1 LDTLKKGAAR
11 LHAFLFASLCA
22 VYYDYYSYEEEEEE
36 EHKRRTQKKKK
47 RKEKKRDILYI
58 IIIIIIIIMP
68 VPRGSLFG
76 VPNENVKDKNE
87 KHIQWDDDNL
97 RENERTKSA
106 KDIIDEPDT
115 PWASPPP
122 ELFDSDAEEDEDVLE
137 DEDLKNKRKT
147 YAEEKIKERLERLE
161 MTTRQSTGVAFVLE
175 TTTTTETSRSNFRS
189 SDDNKEEEMKE
200 KEDEDA
206 ILKSRLF
213 EAQRKSLQCTYDRK
227 RGTTF
232 NKTSHPFVAQHRE
245 KEDDE
250 EDKDEEEIKRELEA
264 LLNMQRKG

>member
-1 LDTLKKGAAR
+1 
-11 LHAFLFASLCA
+11 
-22 VYYDYYSYEEEEEE
+22 
-36 EHKRRTQKKKK
+36 
-47 RKEKKRDILYI
+47 
-58 IIIIIIIIMP
+58 MP

-76 VPNENVKDKNE
+76 VPNENFTTVKDPNK
-87 KHIQWDDDNL
+87 KHIQWDDENL

-122 ELFDSDAEEDEDVLE
+122 ELFDSDAEEDEVLE
-137 DEDLKNKRKT
+137 EDVANKRKM
-147 YAEEKIKERLERLE
+147 YAEEEIKERLERLE
-161 MTTRQSTGVAFVLE
+161 LNTTRQSTGVEFVLE
-175 TTTTTETSRSNFRS
+175 TTTTETSNRSNFSR
-189 SDDNKEEEMKE
+189 SDDNKEEE
-200 KEDEDA
+200 KEDDDT

-232 NKTSHPFVAQHRE
+232 NKTSHPFVAHHE

-250 EDKDEEEIKRELEA
+250 EEKDEEEIKRELEA
-264 LLNMQRKG
+264 LLNMQRKS

>member
-1 LDTLKKGAAR
+1 
-11 LHAFLFASLCA
+11 
-22 VYYDYYSYEEEEEE
+22 
-36 EHKRRTQKKKK
+36 
-47 RKEKKRDILYI
+47 
-58 IIIIIIIIMP
+58 MP

-76 VPNENVKDKNE
+76 VPNENFAKNKDRSKNE

-122 ELFDSDAEEDEDVLE
+122 ELFDSDAEEDEVLSE
-137 DEDLKNKRKT
+137 EDLMNKRKT
-147 YAEEKIKERLERLE
+147 YAEEEIKERLERLALK
-161 MTTRQSTGVAFVLE
+161 TRQSTGVAFVLE
-175 TTTTTETSRSNFRS
+175 TTTTETSRSNFSS
-189 SDDNKEEEMKE
+189 SDDNKEEE
-200 KEDEDA
+200 KEDDDT

-232 NKTSHPFVAQHRE
+232 NKTSHPFVAHHHE
-245 KEDDE
+245 NEDDE
-250 EDKDEEEIKRELEA
+250 EEKDEEEIKRELEA
-264 LLNMQRKG
+264 LLNMQRKS

>member
-1 LDTLKKGAAR
+1 
-11 LHAFLFASLCA
+11 
-22 VYYDYYSYEEEEEE
+22 
-36 EHKRRTQKKKK
+36 
-47 RKEKKRDILYI
+47 
-58 IIIIIIIIMP
+58 MP

-76 VPNENVKDKNE
+76 VPNENFAKNKDRSKNE

-122 ELFDSDAEEDEDVLE
+122 ELFDSDAEEDEVLSE
-137 DEDLKNKRKT
+137 EDLMNKRKT
-147 YAEEKIKERLERLE
+147 YAEEEIKERLERLALN
-161 MTTRQSTGVAFVLE
+161 TRQSTGVEFVLE
-175 TTTTTETSRSNFRS
+175 TTTTETSRSNFSS
-189 SDDNKEEEMKE
+189 SDDNKEEE
-200 KEDEDA
+200 KEDDDT

-232 NKTSHPFVAQHRE
+232 NKTSHPFVAHHHE
-245 KEDDE
+245 NEDDE
-250 EDKDEEEIKRELEA
+250 EEKDEEEIKRELEA
-264 LLNMQRKG
+264 LLNMQRKS

>member
-1 LDTLKKGAAR
+1 
-11 LHAFLFASLCA
+11 
-22 VYYDYYSYEEEEEE
+22 
-36 EHKRRTQKKKK
+36 
-47 RKEKKRDILYI
+47 
-58 IIIIIIIIMP
+58 MP

-76 VPNENVKDKNE
+76 VPNENVKDNNE

-122 ELFDSDAEEDEDVLE
+122 ELFDSDAGEDEVVEEDLM
-137 DEDLKNKRKT
+137 NKRKM
-147 YAEEKIKERLERLE
+147 YAEEEIKERLERLE
-161 MTTRQSTGVAFVLE
+161 LNTRQSTGVEFVLE
-175 TTTTTETSRSNFRS
+175 TTTTETSRSNFSS
-189 SDDNKEEEMKE
+189 SDDNKEEE
-200 KEDEDA
+200 KEDDDT

-232 NKTSHPFVAQHRE
+232 NKTSHPFVAHHHE
-245 KEDDE
+245 NEDDE
-250 EDKDEEEIKRELEA
+250 EEKDEEEIKRELEA
-264 LLNMQRKG
+264 LLNMQRKS

>member
-1 LDTLKKGAAR
+1 
-11 LHAFLFASLCA
+11 
-22 VYYDYYSYEEEEEE
+22 
-36 EHKRRTQKKKK
+36 
-47 RKEKKRDILYI
+47 
-58 IIIIIIIIMP
+58 MP

-76 VPNENVKDKNE
+76 VPNENFTVKDPNK
-87 KHIQWDDDNL
+87 KHIQWDDENL

-122 ELFDSDAEEDEDVLE
+122 ELFDSDAEEDEVLE
-137 DEDLKNKRKT
+137 EDVANKRKM
-147 YAEEKIKERLERLE
+147 YAEEEIKERLERLE
-161 MTTRQSTGVAFVLE
+161 LNTTRQSTGVEFVLE
-175 TTTTTETSRSNFRS
+175 TTTTETSNKSNFSR
-189 SDDNKEEEMKE
+189 SDDNKEEE
-200 KEDEDA
+200 KEDDDT

-232 NKTSHPFVAQHRE
+232 NKTSHPFVAHHE

-250 EDKDEEEIKRELEA
+250 EEKDEEEIKRELEA

>member
-1 LDTLKKGAAR
+1 
-11 LHAFLFASLCA
+11 
-22 VYYDYYSYEEEEEE
+22 
-36 EHKRRTQKKKK
+36 
-47 RKEKKRDILYI
+47 
-58 IIIIIIIIMP
+58 MP

-175 TTTTTETSRSNFRS
+175 TTKTTETMTVSYWCTRRITSTLDRMESR
-189 SDDNKEEEMKE
+189 
-200 KEDEDA
+200 A
-206 ILKSRLF
+206 
-213 EAQRKSLQCTYDRK
+213 
-227 RGTTF
+227 RGTIR
-232 NKTSHPFVAQHRE
+232 TSSCT
-245 KEDDE
+245 
-250 EDKDEEEIKRELEA
+250 
-264 LLNMQRKG
+264 RKKPPLPRA

>member
-1 LDTLKKGAAR
+1 
-11 LHAFLFASLCA
+11 
-22 VYYDYYSYEEEEEE
+22 
-36 EHKRRTQKKKK
+36 
-47 RKEKKRDILYI
+47 
-58 IIIIIIIIMP
+58 MP

-76 VPNENVKDKNE
+76 VPNENCTGVKDPNE
-87 KHIQWDDDNL
+87 KHIQWDDENL

-122 ELFDSDAEEDEDVLE
+122 ELFDSDAEEDEVLE
-137 DEDLKNKRKT
+137 EDVANKRKT
-147 YAEEKIKERLERLE
+147 YAEEEIKERLERLE
-161 MTTRQSTGVAFVLE
+161 LNTTRQSTGVEFVLE
-175 TTTTTETSRSNFRS
+175 TTTTETSNRSNFSR
-189 SDDNKEEEMKE
+189 SDDNKEEE
-200 KEDEDA
+200 KEDDDT

-232 NKTSHPFVAQHRE
+232 NKTSHPFVAHHE

-250 EDKDEEEIKRELEA
+250 EEKDEEEIKRELEA

>member
-1 LDTLKKGAAR
+1 
-11 LHAFLFASLCA
+11 
-22 VYYDYYSYEEEEEE
+22 
-36 EHKRRTQKKKK
+36 
-47 RKEKKRDILYI
+47 
-58 IIIIIIIIMP
+58 MP

-76 VPNENVKDKNE
+76 VPNENLNANKDPHSKNK

-122 ELFDSDAEEDEDVLE
+122 ELFDSDAEDEDVLLE
-137 DEDLKNKRKT
+137 EDLANKRKT
-147 YAEEKIKERLERLE
+147 YAEEEIKERLERLALN
-161 MTTRQSTGVAFVLE
+161 TRQSTGVAFVLE
-175 TTTTTETSRSNFRS
+175 TTTTETSRSNFSS
-189 SDDNKEEEMKE
+189 SDDNKEEEELKGE
-200 KEDEDA
+200 NDDT

-232 NKTSHPFVAQHRE
+232 NKTSHPFVAHHHE
-245 KEDDE
+245 NEDDE
-250 EDKDEEEIKRELEA
+250 EEKDEEEIKRELEA
-264 LLNMQRKG
+264 LLNMQRKS

>member
-1 LDTLKKGAAR
+1 
-11 LHAFLFASLCA
+11 
-22 VYYDYYSYEEEEEE
+22 
-36 EHKRRTQKKKK
+36 
-47 RKEKKRDILYI
+47 
-58 IIIIIIIIMP
+58 MP

-76 VPNENVKDKNE
+76 VPNENFANKDHSNK

-122 ELFDSDAEEDEDVLE
+122 ELFDSDAEEDEVLSE
-137 DEDLKNKRKT
+137 EDLMNKRKT
-147 YAEEKIKERLERLE
+147 YAEEEIKERLERLALK
-161 MTTRQSTGVAFVLE
+161 TRQSTGVAFVLE
-175 TTTTTETSRSNFRS
+175 TTTTETSRSNFSS
-189 SDDNKEEEMKE
+189 SDDNKEEEELKE
-200 KEDEDA
+200 ENDDT

-232 NKTSHPFVAQHRE
+232 NKTSHPFVAHHHE
-245 KEDDE
+245 NEDDE
-250 EDKDEEEIKRELEA
+250 EEKDEEEIKRELEA
-264 LLNMQRKG
+264 LLNMQRKS

>member
-1 LDTLKKGAAR
+1 
-11 LHAFLFASLCA
+11 
-22 VYYDYYSYEEEEEE
+22 
-36 EHKRRTQKKKK
+36 
-47 RKEKKRDILYI
+47 
-58 IIIIIIIIMP
+58 MP

-76 VPNENVKDKNE
+76 VPNENFANKDHSNK

-122 ELFDSDAEEDEDVLE
+122 ELFDSDAEEDEVLSE
-137 DEDLKNKRKT
+137 EDLMNKRKT
-147 YAEEKIKERLERLE
+147 YAEEEIKERLERLE
-161 MTTRQSTGVAFVLE
+161 LNTRQSTGVEFVLE
-175 TTTTTETSRSNFRS
+175 TTTTETSRSNFSS
-189 SDDNKEEEMKE
+189 SDDKEEEMKE
-200 KEDEDA
+200 KEDNDA

-232 NKTSHPFVAQHRE
+232 NKTSHRFVAHHHE
-245 KEDDE
+245 NEDDE
-250 EDKDEEEIKRELEA
+250 EEKDEEEIKRELEA
-264 LLNMQRKG
+264 LLNMQRKS

>member
-1 LDTLKKGAAR
+1 
-11 LHAFLFASLCA
+11 
-22 VYYDYYSYEEEEEE
+22 
-36 EHKRRTQKKKK
+36 
-47 RKEKKRDILYI
+47 
-58 IIIIIIIIMP
+58 MP

-76 VPNENVKDKNE
+76 VPNENLNANKDPHSKNK

-122 ELFDSDAEEDEDVLE
+122 ELFDSDAEDEDVLLE
-137 DEDLKNKRKT
+137 EDLANKRKT
-147 YAEEKIKERLERLE
+147 YAEEEIKERLERLE
-161 MTTRQSTGVAFVLE
+161 LNTRQSTGVAFVLE
-175 TTTTTETSRSNFRS
+175 TTTTETSRSNFSS
-189 SDDNKEEEMKE
+189 SDDNKEEEELKGE
-200 KEDEDA
+200 NDDT

-232 NKTSHPFVAQHRE
+232 NKTSHRFVAHHHE
-245 KEDDE
+245 NEDDE
-250 EDKDEEEIKRELEA
+250 EEKDEEEIKRELEA
-264 LLNMQRKG
+264 LLNMQRKS

>member
-1 LDTLKKGAAR
+1 
-11 LHAFLFASLCA
+11 
-22 VYYDYYSYEEEEEE
+22 
-36 EHKRRTQKKKK
+36 
-47 RKEKKRDILYI
+47 
-58 IIIIIIIIMP
+58 MP

-76 VPNENVKDKNE
+76 VPNENFAKNKDRSKNE

-122 ELFDSDAEEDEDVLE
+122 ELFDSDAEEGEVVE
-137 DEDLKNKRKT
+137 EDLMNKRKM
-147 YAEEKIKERLERLE
+147 YAEEEIKERLERLE
-161 MTTRQSTGVAFVLE
+161 LNTRQSTGVEFVLE
-175 TTTTTETSRSNFRS
+175 TTTTETSRSNFSS
-189 SDDNKEEEMKE
+189 SDDNKEEEELKGE
-200 KEDEDA
+200 NDDT

-232 NKTSHPFVAQHRE
+232 NKTSHPFVAHHHE
-245 KEDDE
+245 NEDDE
-250 EDKDEEEIKRELEA
+250 EEKDEEEIKRELEA
-264 LLNMQRKG
+264 LLNMQRKS

>member
-1 LDTLKKGAAR
+1 
-11 LHAFLFASLCA
+11 
-22 VYYDYYSYEEEEEE
+22 
-36 EHKRRTQKKKK
+36 
-47 RKEKKRDILYI
+47 
-58 IIIIIIIIMP
+58 MP

-76 VPNENVKDKNE
+76 VPNENFMKNKDPNK

-122 ELFDSDAEEDEDVLE
+122 ELFDSDAEEDEVLE
-137 DEDLKNKRKT
+137 EDVANKRKT
-147 YAEEKIKERLERLE
+147 YAEEEIKERLERLE
-161 MTTRQSTGVAFVLE
+161 LNTTRQSTGVEFVLE
-175 TTTTTETSRSNFRS
+175 TTTTETSNRSNFSR
-189 SDDNKEEEMKE
+189 SDDNKEEE
-200 KEDEDA
+200 KEDDDT

-232 NKTSHPFVAQHRE
+232 NKTSHPFVAHHE

-250 EDKDEEEIKRELEA
+250 EEKDEEEIKRELEA

>member
-1 LDTLKKGAAR
+1 
-11 LHAFLFASLCA
+11 
-22 VYYDYYSYEEEEEE
+22 
-36 EHKRRTQKKKK
+36 
-47 RKEKKRDILYI
+47 
-58 IIIIIIIIMP
+58 MP

-76 VPNENVKDKNE
+76 VPNENFMNKDPNK
-87 KHIQWDDDNL
+87 KHIQWDDENL

-122 ELFDSDAEEDEDVLE
+122 ELFDSDAEEDEILE
-137 DEDLKNKRKT
+137 EDLVTKRKV
-147 YAEEKIKERLERLE
+147 YAEEEIKERLERLE
-161 MTTRQSTGVAFVLE
+161 MTDTRQSTGVEFVLE
-175 TTTTTETSRSNFRS
+175 TTTETSSRSNFSS
-189 SDDNKEEEMKE
+189 SDDNKEEEE
-200 KEDEDA
+200 KEDDDT

-232 NKTSHPFVAQHRE
+232 NKTSHPFVAHHE

-250 EDKDEEEIKRELEA
+250 DEKDEEEIKRELEA
-264 LLNMQRKG
+264 LLNMQRKS

>member
-1 LDTLKKGAAR
+1 
-11 LHAFLFASLCA
+11 
-22 VYYDYYSYEEEEEE
+22 
-36 EHKRRTQKKKK
+36 
-47 RKEKKRDILYI
+47 
-58 IIIIIIIIMP
+58 MP

-76 VPNENVKDKNE
+76 VPNENFAKNKDRSKNE

-122 ELFDSDAEEDEDVLE
+122 ELFDSDAEEDEVLSE
-137 DEDLKNKRKT
+137 EDLMNKRKT
-147 YAEEKIKERLERLE
+147 YAEEEIKERLERLE
-161 MTTRQSTGVAFVLE
+161 LNTRQSTGVAFVLE
-175 TTTTTETSRSNFRS
+175 TTTTETSRSNFSS
-189 SDDNKEEEMKE
+189 SDDNKEEE
-200 KEDEDA
+200 KEDDDT

-232 NKTSHPFVAQHRE
+232 NKTSHPFVAHHHE
-245 KEDDE
+245 NEDDE
-250 EDKDEEEIKRELEA
+250 EEKDEEEIKRELEA
-264 LLNMQRKG
+264 LLNMQRKS

>member
-1 LDTLKKGAAR
+1 VPHYCYYIKKLR
-11 LHAFLFASLCA
+11 T
-22 VYYDYYSYEEEEEE
+22 EED
-36 EHKRRTQKKKK
+36 KKK
-47 RKEKKRDILYI
+47 RETEHTV
-58 IIIIIIIIMP
+58 IIMP

-76 VPNENVKDKNE
+76 VPNENFMKNKDPNK

-122 ELFDSDAEEDEDVLE
+122 ELFDSDAEEDEVVE
-137 DEDLKNKRKT
+137 EDLMNKRKM
-147 YAEEKIKERLERLE
+147 YAEEEIKERLERLE
-161 MTTRQSTGVAFVLE
+161 LNTRQSTGVEFVLE
-175 TTTTTETSRSNFRS
+175 TTTTETSRSNFSS
-189 SDDNKEEEMKE
+189 SDDNKEEELKGE
-200 KEDEDA
+200 NDDT

-232 NKTSHPFVAQHRE
+232 NKTSHPFVAHHHE
-245 KEDDE
+245 NEDDE
-250 EDKDEEEIKRELEA
+250 EEKDEEEIKRELEA
-264 LLNMQRKG
+264 LLNMQRKS

>member
-1 LDTLKKGAAR
+1 M
-11 LHAFLFASLCA
+11 FASLCA
-22 VYYDYYSYEEEEEE
+22 VYYYYYYSYEEEEEE
-36 EHKRRTQKKKK
+36 EEEQKRTQKKKK
-47 RKEKKRDILYI
+47 RKEERYTIY
-58 IIIIIIIIMP
+58 IIIIMP

-76 VPNENVKDKNE
+76 VPNENFANKDHSNK

-122 ELFDSDAEEDEDVLE
+122 ELFDSDAEEDEVLSE
-137 DEDLKNKRKT
+137 EDLMNKRKT
-147 YAEEKIKERLERLE
+147 YAEEEIKERLERLE
-161 MTTRQSTGVAFVLE
+161 LNTRQSTGVAFVLE
-175 TTTTTETSRSNFRS
+175 TTTETTSRSNFS
-189 SDDNKEEEMKE
+189 SRDDNKEEEELKE
-200 KEDEDA
+200 ENDDT

-232 NKTSHPFVAQHRE
+232 NKTSHPFVAHHHE
-245 KEDDE
+245 NEDDE
-250 EDKDEEEIKRELEA
+250 EEKDEEEIKRELEA
-264 LLNMQRKG
+264 LLNMQRKS

>member
-1 LDTLKKGAAR
+1 
-11 LHAFLFASLCA
+11 
-22 VYYDYYSYEEEEEE
+22 
-36 EHKRRTQKKKK
+36 
-47 RKEKKRDILYI
+47 
-58 IIIIIIIIMP
+58 MP

-76 VPNENVKDKNE
+76 VPNENFAIKDPNK
-87 KHIQWDDDNL
+87 KHIQWDDENL

-122 ELFDSDAEEDEDVLE
+122 ELFDSDAEEDEVLE
-137 DEDLKNKRKT
+137 EDVANKRKM
-147 YAEEKIKERLERLE
+147 YAEEEIKERLERLE

-232 NKTSHPFVAQHRE
+232 NKTSHPFVAHHE

-250 EDKDEEEIKRELEA
+250 EEKDEEEIKRELEA

>member
-1 LDTLKKGAAR
+1 
-11 LHAFLFASLCA
+11 
-22 VYYDYYSYEEEEEE
+22 
-36 EHKRRTQKKKK
+36 
-47 RKEKKRDILYI
+47 
-58 IIIIIIIIMP
+58 MP

-232 NKTSHPFVAQHRE
+232 NKTSHPFVAHHHE
-245 KEDDE
+245 NEDDE
-250 EDKDEEEIKRELEA
+250 EEKDEEEIKRELEA

>member
-1 LDTLKKGAAR
+1 MDTLKKGAAR

-22 VYYDYYSYEEEEEE
+22 VYYYYYSYEEEEEE

-47 RKEKKRDILYI
+47 RKEKKRDILY

-122 ELFDSDAEEDEDVLE
+122 ELFDSDAEEDEVLE
-137 DEDLKNKRKT
+137 EDLMNKRKT
-147 YAEEKIKERLERLE
+147 YAEEEIKERLERLE
-161 MTTRQSTGVAFVLE
+161 LNTRQSTGVAFVLE
-175 TTTTTETSRSNFRS
+175 TTTTETSRSNFSS
-189 SDDNKEEEMKE
+189 SDDNKEEEELKGE
-200 KEDEDA
+200 NDYT

-264 LLNMQRKG
+264 LLNMQRKS

>member
-1 LDTLKKGAAR
+1 MEKAQLPHIFVRQFVPHYCYYIKKLR
-11 LHAFLFASLCA
+11 T
-22 VYYDYYSYEEEEEE
+22 EED
-36 EHKRRTQKKKK
+36 KKK
-47 RKEKKRDILYI
+47 RETEHTV
-58 IIIIIIIIMP
+58 IIMP

-76 VPNENVKDKNE
+76 VPNENFMKNKDPNK

-122 ELFDSDAEEDEDVLE
+122 ELFDSDAEEDEVLE
-137 DEDLKNKRKT
+137 EDLMNKRKT
-147 YAEEKIKERLERLE
+147 YAEEEIKERLERLE
-161 MTTRQSTGVAFVLE
+161 LNTRQSTGVEFVLE
-175 TTTTTETSRSNFRS
+175 TTTTETSRSNFSS
-189 SDDNKEEEMKE
+189 SDDNKEEELKE
-200 KEDEDA
+200 ENADT

-213 EAQRKSLQCTYDRK
+213 EAQRKSLKCTYDRK

-232 NKTSHPFVAQHRE
+232 NKTSHPFVAHHHE
-245 KEDDE
+245 NEDDE
-250 EDKDEEEIKRELEA
+250 EEKDEEEIKRELEA